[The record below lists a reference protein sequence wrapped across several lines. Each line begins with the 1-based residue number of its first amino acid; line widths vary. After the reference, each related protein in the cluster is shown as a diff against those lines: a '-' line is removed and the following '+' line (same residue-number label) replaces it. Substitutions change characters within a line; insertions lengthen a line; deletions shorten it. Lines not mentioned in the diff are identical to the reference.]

1 MIRKVGGRDAAVAG
15 SAVSEVVSASL
26 SADSTLLAVELFLA
40 RVVIPEIADAAEV
53 VAKLET
59 AALALG

>member
-1 MIRKVGGRDAAVAG
+1 VIGKVGSRDATVAG

-40 RVVIPEIADAAEV
+40 RVVVPEIADAAEV
-53 VAKLET
+53 VAELEPT
-59 AALALG
+59 ALTLG